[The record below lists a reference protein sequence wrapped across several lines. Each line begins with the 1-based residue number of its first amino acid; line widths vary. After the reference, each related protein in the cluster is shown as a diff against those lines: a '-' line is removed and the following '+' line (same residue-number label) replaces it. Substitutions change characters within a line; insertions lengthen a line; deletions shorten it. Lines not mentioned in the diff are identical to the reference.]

1 MAQPWTAPA
10 DEAEK
15 NGGVAAGGPRSQD
28 FRDRRTRMGYDVES
42 DQAAMLLRLHTGLEG
57 LARGIGQNDPDDD
70 IGSAVTDGQHGGH
83 LRNSAV
89 TDGQHGGHLRKMF
102 VGLATATVR
111 RLSSCVNDMLRE
123 FVRAF

>member
-70 IGSAVTDGQHGGH
+70 IGSAVT
-83 LRNSAV
+83 
-89 TDGQHGGHLRKMF
+89 
-102 VGLATATVR
+102 R
-111 RLSSCVNDMLRE
+111 RPTCRP
-123 FVRAF
+123 FA